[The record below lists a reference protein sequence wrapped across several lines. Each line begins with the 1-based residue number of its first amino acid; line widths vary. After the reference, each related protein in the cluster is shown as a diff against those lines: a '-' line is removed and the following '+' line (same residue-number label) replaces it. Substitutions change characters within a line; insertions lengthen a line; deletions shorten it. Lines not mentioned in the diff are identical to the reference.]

1 MSGFGFL
8 EEVSTDDQTEQPTND
23 MVFIFIIEKLYS
35 VYKLY
40 LKKIRNPLNFNTIY
54 KQNYTGVDLP
64 KTQFVSS
71 YMIFIGHAYAHQTQ
85 TVIPNPPREEEVH
98 VKTKKGVVSEGE
110 TTPDTRLPKLR
121 VGGQRQ

>member
-1 MSGFGFL
+1 MWNEGLISNFLDKMSGFGFL

-64 KTQFVSS
+64 KAQFVSS
-71 YMIFIGHAYAHQTQ
+71 YMTFIGHASDTDSYSE
-85 TVIPNPPREEEVH
+85 PSPR
-98 VKTKKGVVSEGE
+98 
-110 TTPDTRLPKLR
+110 R
-121 VGGQRQ
+121 GGSR